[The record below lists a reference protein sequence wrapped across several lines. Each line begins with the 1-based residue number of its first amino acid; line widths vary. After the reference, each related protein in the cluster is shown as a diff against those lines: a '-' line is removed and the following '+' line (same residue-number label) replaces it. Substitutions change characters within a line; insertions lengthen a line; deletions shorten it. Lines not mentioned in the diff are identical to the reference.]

1 MKINATVPTEHEGE
15 TFDKYNVSISLSSNQ
30 GTTALNIGLL
40 PSQETGDLTVP
51 SHMSKAVRSMDLNA
65 ESDTDLVALGQ
76 TIQVALEVYITAK
89 GI

>member
-1 MKINATVPTEHEGE
+1 MKIAATVPTDFEGE
-15 TFDKYNVSISLSSNQ
+15 TFDKYNVSIALSSNQ

-51 SHMSKAVRSMDLNA
+51 SHMSKAVRSMDLNV

-76 TIQVALEVYITAK
+76 AIQAALEAYITVK

>member
-1 MKINATVPTEHEGE
+1 MKIAATVPTEYEGE
-15 TFDKYNVSISLSSNQ
+15 TFDSYNVSIALSSNE

-51 SHMSKAVRSMDLNA
+51 THMSKAVRSMDLNVEPDA
-65 ESDTDLVALGQ
+65 DLVELGQ
-76 TIQVALEVYITAK
+76 AIQTALEAYITIK

>member
-1 MKINATVPTEHEGE
+1 MKIAAGVPTEHEGE
-15 TFDKYNVSISLSSNQ
+15 TFDHYNVSLAMSSNV

-51 SHMSKAVRSMDLNA
+51 AHMSKAVQSMDLNVEPDA
-65 ESDTDLVALGQ
+65 DLAALGE
-76 TIQVALEVYITAK
+76 TIKAAIEAYITIK

>member
-1 MKINATVPTEHEGE
+1 MKIAATVPTEYEGE
-15 TFDKYNVSISLSSNQ
+15 TFDSYNVSIALSSNE

-51 SHMSKAVRSMDLNA
+51 THMSKAVRSMDLNVDPDA
-65 ESDTDLVALGQ
+65 DLVELGQ
-76 TIQVALEVYITAK
+76 AIQTALEAYITIK

>member
-1 MKINATVPTEHEGE
+1 MKIAATVPTEHEGE
-15 TFDKYNVSISLSSNQ
+15 TFDSYNVSLAMSSNG

-51 SHMSKAVRSMDLNA
+51 AHMSKAVQSMDLNVEPDA
-65 ESDTDLVALGQ
+65 DLAALGE
-76 TIQVALEVYITAK
+76 TIKAAIEAYITIK